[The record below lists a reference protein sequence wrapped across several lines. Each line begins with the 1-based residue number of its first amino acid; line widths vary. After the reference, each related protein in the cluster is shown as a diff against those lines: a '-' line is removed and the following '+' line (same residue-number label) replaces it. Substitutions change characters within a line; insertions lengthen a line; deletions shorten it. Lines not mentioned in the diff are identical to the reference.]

1 MRLTL
6 RQKLVIGFS
15 LAFCGIIA
23 GFGVL
28 VLHNNGERYQ
38 RQSYAY
44 CRRIV
49 QANIDLT
56 DNYFEQLRNVVRIV
70 VSDQDIINAVNYRV
84 HNPDIDYSIELYNQ
98 RKVAA
103 KIKQFDV
110 LGDVK
115 NAIIVGPG
123 GEYLYYYGTSLARG
137 YAFGEQ
143 AWFSGAVGTN
153 RMEFINYH
161 PTDYLLGS
169 TGEQTVSL
177 VAPIL
182 NSSQYFLADPAYLL
196 CDFSLEPILG
206 DPGRDGAVQI
216 AVYSGS
222 DPVYVP
228 AQLGLAGAQQA
239 QLAAYIEAGERSFL
253 LDACPENAS
262 GYLVVSE
269 TSEVS
274 GWLIL
279 GVMPLD
285 SIQEL
290 RSTNRT
296 FVAVLMLVAFAVILA
311 VSSLLARSVLVPM
324 NTLIQK
330 FNAIGR
336 GEKDVRFEKTASVE
350 VDRIAETAMQ
360 MLEKNDRLTAEV
372 VEEGRQRAQ
381 AQMRA
386 LQHQINPHFLN
397 NVLQS
402 MKALAVCG
410 DTEAISKMATLLGR
424 LLAYSV
430 YDPYDMVPLASEFE
444 YTETY
449 IALQNVR
456 FQNKILC
463 TVDLPEEA
471 KRFMVPKL
479 IIQPLAENAIEHGF
493 LPSEGGHIALSAD
506 LDEKDLY
513 IAVTNTGRAIEP
525 GQVEKLNRMLH
536 EKKAET
542 QSASIGMLN
551 VLARLQSSFG
561 GGADLRVMSRDG
573 MNTSIVLTLPYTKEE

>member
-1 MRLTL
+1 M
-6 RQKLVIGFS
+6 
-15 LAFCGIIA
+15 
-23 GFGVL
+23 
-28 VLHNNGERYQ
+28 
-38 RQSYAY
+38 
-44 CRRIV
+44 
-49 QANIDLT
+49 
-56 DNYFEQLRNVVRIV
+56 
-70 VSDQDIINAVNYRV
+70 
-84 HNPDIDYSIELYNQ
+84 
-98 RKVAA
+98 
-103 KIKQFDV
+103 
-110 LGDVK
+110 
-115 NAIIVGPG
+115 
-123 GEYLYYYGTSLARG
+123 
-137 YAFGEQ
+137 
-143 AWFSGAVGTN
+143 
-153 RMEFINYH
+153 
-161 PTDYLLGS
+161 
-169 TGEQTVSL
+169 
-177 VAPIL
+177 
-182 NSSQYFLADPAYLL
+182 
-196 CDFSLEPILG
+196 
-206 DPGRDGAVQI
+206 
-216 AVYSGS
+216 
-222 DPVYVP
+222 YVP